1 MFKTHYNSHHFLII
15 DWVMPFSFVEF
26 AGVKGDWMPAI
37 LELLRKYPS
46 HANTELPNPRRRKKT
61 GGELLADGLGRI
73 ADAVGPQQSWK
84 EKTIELFWK
93 VFGSEDMGF
102 QKRKDRRK
110 PLIKGQTAL
119 GH

>member
-1 MFKTHYNSHHFLII
+1 L
-15 DWVMPFSFVEF
+15 D
-26 AGVKGDWMPAI
+26 AI

-93 VFGSEDMGF
+93 DFGSEDMGF
-102 QKRKDRRK
+102 QMEAVDALNDEAVAISSRKMSIPK
-110 PLIKGQTAL
+110 VVGE
-119 GH
+119 